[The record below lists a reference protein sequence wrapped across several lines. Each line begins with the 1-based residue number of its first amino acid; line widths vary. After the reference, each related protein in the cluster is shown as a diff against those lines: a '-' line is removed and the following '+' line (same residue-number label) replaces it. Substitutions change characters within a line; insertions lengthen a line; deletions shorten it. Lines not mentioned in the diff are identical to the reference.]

1 MATVRSLYP
10 PRCHD
15 RQCPYNVWLYCSGPF
30 PSQLEVQYW
39 NVMYKSKLKGERAIW
54 RDKPELLDPLPLPKK
69 WKIPK
74 LYCISGFKSSLR
86 RSSSNSSLS
95 TSYTDIRLPID
106 PYSPHAFTVNMNE
119 QSKTKTQQDI
129 HQVRYKYRFPAKH
142 ELLTRAHQFCFL
154 AANLCLPQLHHYQC
168 CLSHHCPHLPLTGHV
183 CYDLWYGS

>member
-74 LYCISGFKSSLR
+74 LYCISWFKSSLR
-86 RSSSNSSLS
+86 RSSSHSSLS

-119 QSKTKTQQDI
+119 QSKTKTQQEI
-129 HQVRYKYRFPAKH
+129 HQPTCV
-142 ELLTRAHQFCFL
+142 FL
-154 AANLCLPQLHHYQC
+154 SFLVSSVVSLIIVLIY
-168 CLSHHCPHLPLTGHV
+168 LSQATHV
-183 CYDLWYGS
+183 MTSGMESS

>member
-39 NVMYKSKLKGERAIW
+39 NVTHKTKLKGERAIW

-74 LYCISGFKSSLR
+74 LHCISWFKSRLR
-86 RSSSNSSLS
+86 RSDSCSSLS
-95 TSYTDIRLPID
+95 SSYTDIRLPVD
-106 PYSPHAFTVNMNE
+106 PYSPHAFTVNINE
-119 QSKTKTQQDI
+119 HSKKKTQQEI
-129 HQVRYKYRFPAKH
+129 HQVRFKYSFPSKH
-142 ELLTRAHQFCFL
+142 DLLTLAHKFCFL
-154 AANLCLPQLHHYQC
+154 VCSLPVSSSVSSC
-168 CLSHHCPHLPLTGHV
+168 PVSSPSPSSSSTSHRQRR
-183 CYDLWYGS
+183 S

>member
-39 NVMYKSKLKGERAIW
+39 NVIHKTKLKGERAIW

-74 LYCISGFKSSLR
+74 LHCISWFKSRLR
-86 RSSSNSSLS
+86 RSDSCSSLS
-95 TSYTDIRLPID
+95 SSYTDIRLPVD
-106 PYSPHAFTVNMNE
+106 PYSPHAFTVNINE
-119 QSKTKTQQDI
+119 HSKKKTQQEI
-129 HQVRYKYRFPAKH
+129 HQVRFKYSFPANH
-142 ELLTRAHQFCFL
+142 DLLTLAHKFCFL
-154 AANLCLPQLHHYQC
+154 VCSLPVSSSVSL
-168 CLSHHCPHLPLTGHV
+168 
-183 CYDLWYGS
+183 